1 MKKKKAK
8 ELGQMHNIKLI
19 FQALQKIIR
28 NIGGNFGI
36 KIKINIMDP
45 KIFIVYNC

>member
-1 MKKKKAK
+1 MK

-19 FQALQKIIR
+19 FLGTAEDNKKHWWQFWNKD
-28 NIGGNFGI
+28 
-36 KIKINIMDP
+36 KINIMDP